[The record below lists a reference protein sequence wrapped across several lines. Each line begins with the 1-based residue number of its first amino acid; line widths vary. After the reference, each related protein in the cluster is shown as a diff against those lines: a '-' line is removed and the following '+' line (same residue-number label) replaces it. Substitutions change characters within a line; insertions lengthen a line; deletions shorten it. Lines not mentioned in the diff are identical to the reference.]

1 MLKSAIES
9 ILFTSGEP
17 VRLDKLSQVHCV
29 KEKLIEETIDELI
42 EKFSKQDSGISL
54 LRLKDKIEI
63 DENSCLASKDSSAF
77 EKFYSKGKSNCIKY
91 QLCSKSENA
100 QYVKEIMDIRRNTP
114 LSPAAM
120 EVLAIVAYNQPVT
133 KAFVEQIR
141 GIDSSS
147 ILNNLCNKN
156 LLEEKGRLELPGRP
170 LLYGTT
176 SNFLRCF
183 GISSLYELPDVNKK
197 PEELQFENLKF
208 PGV

>member
-17 VRLDKLSQVHCV
+17 VRLDKLAQVLCV

-42 EKFSKQDSGISL
+42 EKFSQQDSGISL

-63 DENSCLASKDSSAF
+63 DENSYLASKDSSAF
-77 EKFYSKGKSNCIKY
+77 EKFYSKEKSNCIKY

-197 PEELQFENLKF
+197 PEELQFENIKF